1 MQLYLKKVKE
11 VTVNMLYVL
20 SIGRYTIGSF
30 HFYLLDS
37 LQQIHLISRR
47 SASKS

>member
-1 MQLYLKKVKE
+1 MELYLKKKVKE

-30 HFYLLDS
+30 SILFVG
-37 LQQIHLISRR
+37 
-47 SASKS
+47 